1 MCDPTSAYDELY
13 SMQHHVIKIVSDGVK
28 QFINVYQC
36 IQWLTN
42 PPLGKW
48 MSRRTHEQRDGHT
61 TRHCINMA
69 VMDE

>member
-42 PPLGKW
+42 PPPSENGCPDEHTNRETDILLG
-48 MSRRTHEQRDGHT
+48 
-61 TRHCINMA
+61 IA
-69 VMDE
+69 